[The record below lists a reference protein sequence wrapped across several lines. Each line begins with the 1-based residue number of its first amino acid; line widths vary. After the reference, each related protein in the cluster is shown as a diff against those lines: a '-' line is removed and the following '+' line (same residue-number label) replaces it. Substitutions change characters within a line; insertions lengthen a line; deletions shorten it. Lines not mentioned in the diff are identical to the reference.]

1 MSPRLAD
8 YLEHIRQAATGAQA
22 YLEGLALEEF
32 LDNDFAK
39 DAVMMKFI
47 IIGEAATRIMNSYP
61 EFVKSHPEVPWQNM
75 RGMRNRM
82 AHGYFDINYEIVW
95 QTVQDWL
102 PQMLEALP
110 CLPAESSDEAP

>member
-1 MSPRLAD
+1 
-8 YLEHIRQAATGAQA
+8 
-22 YLEGLALEEF
+22 
-32 LDNDFAK
+32 
-39 DAVMMKFI
+39 MMKFI

-95 QTVQDWL
+95 QTVRDWL

-110 CLPAESSDEAP
+110 CLPASLLNQLMTTSERSHIGMTR